1 MDQKL
6 CIYVCSS
13 YHPEVASVIDSASYP
28 DVVIKSYPYDCINPS
43 LHKENFYQIVQGSKK
58 DFVKTIVIGGSCIH
72 SDRSTLGDNSA
83 LTFYELDYCMELIFN
98 KESIRHFIEK
108 RYYLVSNGWLS
119 NYREQILNW
128 GFDADTAKKFFSE
141 SSDKIMLLDTGI
153 SGEDLTQIKALSEY
167 MGLPYEILP
176 VGLSHC
182 RHIIGSIIHQW
193 REDNDRNKMSIQI
206 AEISKKNAD
215 NSLVFEQMLRLVDL
229 TDEKEIV
236 RQIFILIEILF
247 SPQNISYVPII
258 NGNYGDIILLH
269 SDKPEDSEY
278 QDSCFTIEVLHQGV
292 ITGVFRISEVAFV
305 EYISKYEPM
314 KEVIG
319 RMSGLAI
326 ANARKYKIISD
337 NENQLKKNEI
347 ELKALNDTKDKFFSI
362 IAHDL
367 RGPMGAFL
375 GFSQILAEEYQSM
388 TRDEIKDITVTM
400 TESSNNL
407 LRLLENLLEWSR
419 MQRGL
424 IDFHPEHFSLL
435 SKIIET
441 VGLITDPAKK
451 KSIQISYNIPE
462 NLIIFADKHMFDAII
477 RNLVSNAIKFTPR
490 GGKIDVSATV
500 SNKSSVEIRIKD
512 SGIGMPGELLSKLF
526 IINENTSR
534 SGTDGEPSTG
544 LGLLLC
550 KEFVEKNGGTIWAE
564 SKVGVGSMFNFS
576 IPK

>member
-1 MDQKL
+1 MEQKL
-6 CIYVCSS
+6 CIYICSS
-13 YHPEVASVIDSASYP
+13 YYPEVAMVVDSANYP

-43 LHKENFYQIVQGSKK
+43 LHKENFNRIVEESKK
-58 DFVKTIVIGGSCIH
+58 NFGKTIVIGGSCGLTDKSIFGNQ
-72 SDRSTLGDNSA
+72 RA

-119 NYREQILNW
+119 NYRQHIINW
-128 GFDADTAKKFFSE
+128 GFEPDIAKKFFSE
-141 SSDKIMLLDTGI
+141 SSDKILLLETGI
-153 SGEDLTQIKALSEY
+153 PGEYLSQIKSLSEY

-182 RHIIGSIIHQW
+182 SHLIGTIIHQW
-193 REDNDRNKMSIQI
+193 RTDNDRNQLSTRI

-215 NSLVFEQMLRLVDL
+215 HSLVFEQILRLVDL
-229 TDEKEIV
+229 TDETEIV
-236 RQIFILIEILF
+236 RQIFILLEILF
-247 SPQNISYVPII
+247 SPQNISYTSKI
-258 NGNYGDIILLH
+258 NGNNGDTIMLH
-269 SDKPEDSEY
+269 SARPEDTEKKNTS
-278 QDSCFTIEVLHQGV
+278 FTIEVLHQGA
-292 ITGVFRISEVAFV
+292 ITGVFRVSEVAFV

-500 SNKSSVEIRIKD
+500 SNKSSIEIRIKD